1 MDLHNLNDVLEALQE
16 MGVETS
22 AGTFVR
28 MEDVRRLMANKQVVD
43 AVEQK
48 AEAESYRTWEEA
60 RQAAK
65 DYLREMNG
73 PQPPSFGRAI
83 PASSPSAVEG
93 VNR

>member
-1 MDLHNLNDVLEALQE
+1 MDLHNLNDVLELLQE

-28 MEDVRRLMANKQVVD
+28 MEDVRRLMANKQI
-43 AVEQK
+43 VEAIDNK
-48 AEAESYRTWEEA
+48 AEAEQYKSWEEA

-65 DYLREMNG
+65 EYLREVQG
-73 PQPPSFGRAI
+73 PSPIQVGRSI

>member
-1 MDLHNLNDVLEALQE
+1 MDPHNINDVLEELQE

-28 MEDVRRLMANKQVVD
+28 MEDVRRMMANKQIVD
-43 AVEQK
+43 AVE
-48 AEAESYRTWEEA
+48 AEAESYKSWEEA
-60 RQAAK
+60 RHAAK
-65 DYLREMNG
+65 SYLLEANG
-73 PQPPSFGRAI
+73 PPRPQLGRAI

>member
-1 MDLHNLNDVLEALQE
+1 MDPHNINDVLEALQE

-28 MEDVRRLMANKQVVD
+28 MEDVRRMMASKQIVD
-43 AVEQK
+43 AVE
-48 AEAESYRTWEEA
+48 AEAESYKTWEEA

-65 DYLREMNG
+65 DYLRETNG
-73 PQPPSFGRAI
+73 SPRPQVGRAI

>member
-1 MDLHNLNDVLEALQE
+1 MDLQNLNDVLEALQE

-28 MEDVRRLMANKQVVD
+28 MEDVRRLMANKQIVE

-48 AEAESYRTWEEA
+48 AEAESYRSWEEA
-60 RQAAK
+60 RHAAK
-65 DYLREMNG
+65 EYLRELNG
-73 PQPPSFGRAI
+73 PSPITVGRAI